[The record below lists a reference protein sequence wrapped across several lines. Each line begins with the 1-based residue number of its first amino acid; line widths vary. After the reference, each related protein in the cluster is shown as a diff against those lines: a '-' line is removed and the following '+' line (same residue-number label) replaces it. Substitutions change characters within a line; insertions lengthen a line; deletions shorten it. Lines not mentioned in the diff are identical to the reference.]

1 MRARTLSILSLL
13 LVTWLLA
20 GCSGSSGSG
29 KTETFTLR
37 DKKVSFTAPPES
49 WKRSEHKTEPTA
61 DATFDKPQLLAVE
74 FTPPS
79 GGHLTVT
86 NLGVSDL
93 VRKGKEIR
101 SIAQV
106 LGQNPKAAD
115 AMSRIVAEL
124 DESGLAGL
132 IEYYDEESKTVKRL
146 ENPLHDELDQAARA
160 LKAGK
165 TADAIKS
172 LNQAAGLCEEGS
184 KKTEVDLIE
193 TGRVFWA
200 IKKRDGKITAQEE
213 IRVDGQRAAWIA
225 FTVGDERG
233 LSVLFMKDKN
243 LFSVSLNVPSAGYVD
258 GESAVK
264 AVVDTLKVE

>member
-1 MRARTLSILSLL
+1 MRAKTLSILSLL
-13 LVTWLLA
+13 LFTGLLV

-29 KTETFTLR
+29 QTETFTLR
-37 DKKVSFTAPPES
+37 DKKVSFKAPPAS
-49 WKRSEHKTEPTA
+49 WKRSEHKTEPSQ

-93 VRKGKEIR
+93 VRKGKELR
-101 SIAQV
+101 SIAEV
-106 LGQNPKAAD
+106 LGQNPKAPD
-115 AMSRIVAEL
+115 AMNRIVTEL

-132 IEYYDEESKTVKRL
+132 IEYYDEESKAVKSL
-146 ENPLHDELDQAARA
+146 ENPLHDQLDQAARA

-165 TADAIKS
+165 TQDAIS
-172 LNQAAGLCEEGS
+172 FLNKAAELCEEGS

-200 IKKRDGKITAQEE
+200 IKKREGKITAQEE
-213 IRVDGQRAAWIA
+213 IKVDGQRAAWIA

-243 LFSVSLNVPSAGYVD
+243 LFSVSLNTPSAGYAE
-258 GESAVK
+258 GEAAVK
-264 AVVDTLKVE
+264 TLVDSLKVE